1 MQYGIKNEVYFANAF
16 NGKRVKD
23 LPLEMQKLIYAIFD
37 NVGESSIIECWRS
50 HYLEKAD
57 IKIKINGNIKGI
69 SIKTGKN
76 CSMHQENY
84 KKFSDFLIK
93 LGLNYEDINILHKFI
108 IGKMNNKKVNSKIYI
123 ENNLN
128 EIKLIRNKF
137 NDYYIKT
144 NLLIRF
150 IIQGTEIQNYDCDAL
165 IHGTPDSFLWATKS
179 EILKYLV
186 DYNIDKYDFINIS
199 ALNFKCYDR
208 NLRNNSERK
217 KHEEDIQIKWYT
229 IKQDLAKI
237 TKLRNS
243 KSS

>member
-1 MQYGIKNEVYFANAF
+1 MQYGIKNEIYFANTL
-16 NGKRVKD
+16 NGKKVKD
-23 LPLEMQKLIYAIFD
+23 LPQEMQELIYAIFD
-37 NVGESSIIECWRS
+37 NVREYSVIECWRS

-57 IKIKINGNIKGI
+57 IKIRINGNVKGI

-76 CSMHQENY
+76 CSMHQEHY

-93 LGLNYEDINILHKFI
+93 LGVDYEFINILHRFI
-108 IGKMNNKKVNSKIYI
+108 IGKINNKKVNSKTYI
-123 ENNLN
+123 ENNLK
-128 EIKLIRNKF
+128 EIELIRNKF

-150 IIQGTEIQNYDCDAL
+150 IIQGTELQNYDCDAI
-165 IHGTPDSFLWATKS
+165 IHGTPNNFLWATKS
-179 EILKYLV
+179 EILKYLI
-186 DYNIDKYDFINIS
+186 DYNIDKYDYINIS

-208 NLRNNSERK
+208 NLRNNIERK

-229 IKQDLAKI
+229 IKEDLTNI
-237 TKLRNS
+237 TKSRNK